1 MKISRSTSQ
10 TNTCEKLIVMQ
21 EDVWKLSKL
30 PLLAR
35 TALMHAWLL
44 ASMPF
49 TRWQNIL
56 ASEAVCAFSPTLI
69 VNHVERVKELSSA
82 QKQDAMTFHWR
93 IILQS
98 LKTYALLIKFSIN
111 LNIKISAKYSSP
123 LSSVEFKDNV
133 DSLEVSSWL
142 QSYVLKWLSFENL

>member
-1 MKISRSTSQ
+1 
-10 TNTCEKLIVMQ
+10 
-21 EDVWKLSKL
+21 
-30 PLLAR
+30 
-35 TALMHAWLL
+35 
-44 ASMPF
+44 MPF

-82 QKQDAMTFHWR
+82 QKQDAMTFRWR
-93 IILQS
+93 IVLQS
-98 LKTYALLIKFSIN
+98 LKKHALLIKFSIN
-111 LNIKISAKYSSP
+111 LNIKISAKSSSP
-123 LSSVEFKDNV
+123 LSSVEFKDNI